1 LPSKIEIELG
11 QGIKYIEDQAFQI
24 NYDKYR
30 NGERR
35 HFSKIDLPNVY
46 SI

>member
-1 LPSKIEIELG
+1 LPSEIEIELG

-24 NYDKYR
+24 AYDKYTS
-30 NGERR
+30 GEKRY
-35 HFSKIDLPNVY
+35 FSKIDLPNVS